1 MTTILTTGQVTA
13 LIAQARTAATYPS
26 TDAVGELLPDWY
38 IASNGEA
45 VYAGDEISTRGIG
58 LYGQTPANLVLV
70 GLLKPAALNLIMDP
84 AMTFAVLNSP
94 AAWTGSYSI
103 NSLADYLDSP
113 ILQGQVQVALY
124 DGAYQGLID
133 YEVITGNEA
142 ARYIAAF
149 LQPAVRYGVDAVVDY
164 IQGTADSTLSS
175 AIEIAGRQ
183 GIYAIDFVDTYG
195 AELMLAPAAA
205 ISNNT
210 VIRTQID
217 EAVAYTIDNPKIPT
231 LEYANVAAIEADI
244 AASVKAAEL
253 IATVGNV
260 IIPIPP
266 SNNDDGTFRF
276 SRGSRQG

>member
-13 LIAQARTAATYPS
+13 LIAQARSAASYTA
-26 TDAVGELLPDWY
+26 TDIIGELLPDWY

-45 VYAGDEISTRGIG
+45 VYAGPEIATRGIG

-70 GLLKPAALNLIMDP
+70 GLLKPAALNLIIDP
-84 AMTFAVLNSP
+84 TLTFAVLNSP

-103 NSLADYLDSP
+103 NSLTDYLDSP

-124 DGAYQGLID
+124 DGAYQGLRN
-133 YEVITGNEA
+133 YGVILDNQE

-164 IQGTADSTLSS
+164 LQGSTNTDLSI

-195 AELMLAPAAA
+195 DELMLAAAPA
-205 ISNNT
+205 SSDNT
-210 VIRTQID
+210 VIRDQID
-217 EAVAYTIDNPKIPT
+217 QAIADIIDNPKIPT
-231 LEYANVAAIEADI
+231 LEYANIAAIEADI
-244 AASVKAAEL
+244 VASAKAAEL
-253 IATVGNV
+253 IADVGNI

-266 SNNDDGTFRF
+266 TNDDDGTFRL